1 MSDKKSELNPC
12 AHRKNPCGELPNS
25 SITGVKKLR
34 EVIDRQEAIALLA
47 KFKNMLPKAT
57 TLVDM
62 KTNNVFA
69 EPGT

>member
-1 MSDKKSELNPC
+1 MSQENRDLTPC
-12 AHRKNPCGELPNS
+12 AQKQNPCGELPKNPIVS
-25 SITGVKKLR
+25 TKNPAGIV
-34 EVIDRQEAIALLA
+34 DRQAAIALLA
-47 KFKNMLPKAT
+47 KFKNTLPKAT